1 MGAITAIQQEPDLE
15 APTPAS
21 AALRLQNVSVSFKG
35 QPQLALSGI
44 NLEIAQGDF
53 VAVIG
58 PSGAGKSSLL
68 RVICGFI
75 KPASG
80 QVFIDDSHQPVGSE
94 ERARTVSMVFQNFNL
109 IGSMDALSNVLIGRL
124 AHKKGLPRLLGR
136 FNRQDREIAL
146 RALAKV
152 QMLDFVYRKVD
163 DLSGGQKQRVAIAR
177 CLAQEARVLLADEPV
192 ASLDP
197 VNAVKVIELLKTLNR
212 EFGITVIA
220 NMHQL
225 ELVEEHFQRVVGFR
239 NGQLIFNLQLDGGA
253 TSPDLHRIY
262 C

>member
-1 MGAITAIQQEPDLE
+1 
-15 APTPAS
+15 
-21 AALRLQNVSVSFKG
+21 
-35 QPQLALSGI
+35 
-44 NLEIAQGDF
+44 
-53 VAVIG
+53 
-58 PSGAGKSSLL
+58 
-68 RVICGFI
+68 
-75 KPASG
+75 
-80 QVFIDDSHQPVGSE
+80 
-94 ERARTVSMVFQNFNL
+94 MVFQNFNL